1 LIRRLVIV
9 VAALSAAT
17 SSNILI
23 AQESTTED
31 YGGYFSFL
39 PFHFS
44 ADANRRGTTDDGQG
58 LAINYGRRVSEN
70 FSWEFQS
77 FFGSINTAQGDQR
90 DFENFGLGIDLT
102 YWLTDPERAAPF
114 LLFGA
119 GIVRNDV
126 LPKSGSENDLF
137 GNLGFGFITGPL
149 GRSEI
154 RLRGE
159 MRYIRDWYEV
169 GAEGEKNDRRIGIGI
184 QIPLGRRTVERVVE
198 REVVRESVVREEV
211 PAPLIDS
218 DNDGVP
224 DRIDQCPG
232 TLAGL
237 ATNNVG
243 CASASPQVVRLDNV
257 NFELDSA
264 TLTPSATA
272 TLRRVTDALLGEPNL
287 RAEIAGHT
295 DSSGSDDYNLRL
307 SQQRAESVMRF
318 LVEQGID
325 PGRLV
330 PRGYGETRPVANN
343 STAVGREFN
352 RRVEF
357 TVLN

>member
-1 LIRRLVIV
+1 MIRYLVIG
-9 VAALSAAT
+9 VAALTAAT
-17 SSNILI
+17 SSSIVT
-23 AQESTTED
+23 AQESTTDD

-39 PFHFS
+39 PYYFS
-44 ADANRRGTTDDGQG
+44 ADANRRGTTEDGHG
-58 LAINYGRRVSEN
+58 LAINYGRRVSQN

-77 FFGSINTAQGDQR
+77 FYGTINTSQGNLK
-90 DFENFGLGIDLT
+90 DFENYGLGIDLT
-102 YWLTDPERAAPF
+102 YWLADPEGASPF
-114 LLFGA
+114 LLMGA

-126 LPKSGSENDLF
+126 LPTSVSDNDLF
-137 GNLGFGFITGPL
+137 GNFGIGFVTSPL

-159 MRYIRDWYEV
+159 IRYIHDWYEV
-169 GAEGEKNDRRIGIGI
+169 SAEGEKNDRRIGIGI
-184 QIPLGRRTVERVVE
+184 QIPLGHRTVERVVE
-198 REVVRESVVREEV
+198 REVVREAVVREEI
-211 PAPLIDS
+211 PAALVDS

-224 DRIDQCPG
+224 DQIDQCPG

-243 CASASPQVVRLDNV
+243 CASSRPQVVRLDNV
-257 NFELDSA
+257 NFELNSA

-272 TLRRVTDALLGEPNL
+272 TLRRVTDALRGEPNL

-307 SQQRAESVMRF
+307 SQQRAESVLSF
-318 LVEQGID
+318 LVQQGID
-325 PGRLV
+325 RGRLTA
-330 PRGYGETRPVANN
+330 RGYGETRPVADN
-343 STAVGREFN
+343 STALGRESN